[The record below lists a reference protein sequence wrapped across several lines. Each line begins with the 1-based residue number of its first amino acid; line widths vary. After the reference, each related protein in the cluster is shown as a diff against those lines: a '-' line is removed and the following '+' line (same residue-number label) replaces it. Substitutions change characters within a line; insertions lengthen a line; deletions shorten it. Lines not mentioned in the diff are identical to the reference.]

1 MSPTE
6 SGLRHPTPGVVNS
19 TAGCSIRWAEG
30 RACPPFG
37 VPRSDSQLPPSSR
50 PHNAC
55 VANSVHKARVLVVDD
70 EPNIA
75 ELVAT
80 ALRYEG
86 FDVATAADGAQALAT
101 VRAFAPDLVVLDVM
115 LPDTN
120 GFELQAR
127 IRADGQRV
135 PVLFLTA
142 RDAVEDRVRGL
153 TLGADDYMTKPF
165 SLEELVARVHAILR
179 RTAGAA
185 DTSHRL
191 TFSDLELD
199 DETHEV
205 RRAGR
210 RVNLSPTEFSLLR
223 YLLLNSRKVLSKAQ
237 ILDHV
242 WQYDFGGD
250 GRIVETYISYLR
262 KKIDAGGPPLIHT
275 LRGVGYSLRLP
286 ED

>member
-1 MSPTE
+1 MPAS
-6 SGLRHPTPGVVNS
+6 
-19 TAGCSIRWAEG
+19 
-30 RACPPFG
+30 
-37 VPRSDSQLPPSSR
+37 RSSAR
-50 PHNAC
+50 
-55 VANSVHKARVLVVDD
+55 RVLVVDD

-86 FDVATAADGAQALAT
+86 FDVRTAADGAGALAA
-101 VRAFAPDLVVLDVM
+101 VRDLAPDLVVLDVM
-115 LPDTN
+115 LPDSD

-127 IRADGQRV
+127 IRADGQQV

-142 RDAVEDRVRGL
+142 RDAVEDRIRGL

-165 SLEELVARVHAILR
+165 SLEELVARVHAVLR
-179 RTAGAA
+179 RTAGEAA
-185 DTSHRL
+185 VSHRL
-191 TFSDLELD
+191 AFSDLELD
-199 DETHEV
+199 EETREV
-205 RRAGR
+205 RRGAR
-210 RVNLSPTEFSLLR
+210 RIELSPTEFSLLR

-262 KKIDAGGPPLIHT
+262 KKIDQDGPALIHT
-275 LRGVGYSLRLP
+275 RRGVGYSLRMP
-286 ED
+286 EE